1 MKYFTIKELIETST
15 GLLNVP
21 MQPEKNN
28 LIELVD
34 NVLDPLREM
43 YGGPI
48 RVNSGYR
55 SPIVNKKV
63 GGAATSQH
71 VKGEAADITGG
82 SKVENEK
89 LFNLIYLMDLIKT
102 DKYPIVIS
110 TGKYRQTLP
119 KLINGLN
126 QFFNKNYSTIAS
138 ILTMFNGMGSLPA
151 KES

>member
-1 MKYFTIKELIETST
+1 MNNMKHFTIKELIETST

-34 NVLDPLREM
+34 NVLDPLREI
-43 YGGPI
+43 YGRPI
-48 RVNSGYR
+48 HINSGYR
-55 SPIVNKKV
+55 SPIVNRRV

-89 LFNLIYLMDLIKT
+89 LFNLISENFKFD
-102 DKYPIVIS
+102 
-110 TGKYRQTLP
+110 Q
-119 KLINGLN
+119 LINEKD
-126 QFFNKNYSTIAS
+126 FSWIHVSYSS
-138 ILTMFNGMGSLPA
+138 DRNRGQRLKFNGKKYTA
-151 KES
+151 I